1 MKYNLILK
9 QKEDEQLYKRVYD
22 LLNQRIKLKIDEKLG
37 LQGMSFSEVK
47 IKLNSERD
55 KYSTVLA
62 ELEELEKEKD
72 LVKKELN
79 IIKDFFDKIDRDISQ
94 MKEKEKKVFKAKY
107 LYGLSNLDIASQ
119 LNCSEK
125 TIQRLL
131 KEIEKNIKMSS

>member
-22 LLNQRIKLKIDEKLG
+22 LLNQRIKLNIDEKLG
-37 LQGMSFSEVK
+37 LRGMSFSEVK

>member
-9 QKEDEQLYKRVYD
+9 QKEDEQLYMRVYD

-37 LQGMSFSEVK
+37 LRGMSFSEVK

-94 MKEKEKKVFKAKY
+94 MKEKEKKVFKAKC

>member
-9 QKEDEQLYKRVYD
+9 QKADEQLYKLLYD
-22 LLNQRIKLKIDEKLG
+22 LLNQRIRLKIDEILG
-37 LQGMSFSEVK
+37 LRGMSFSEVK

-62 ELEELEKEKD
+62 ELEELDKEKD

>member
-1 MKYNLILK
+1 M
-9 QKEDEQLYKRVYD
+9 
-22 LLNQRIKLKIDEKLG
+22 
-37 LQGMSFSEVK
+37 
-47 IKLNSERD
+47 
-55 KYSTVLA
+55 
-62 ELEELEKEKD
+62 EELEKEKD

>member
-9 QKEDEQLYKRVYD
+9 QKEDEQLYKRIYD
-22 LLNQRIKLKIDEKLG
+22 LLDQRIKFKIDEKLG

-47 IKLNSERD
+47 IKLEPERD
-55 KYSTVLA
+55 KYSKVLE
-62 ELEELEKEKD
+62 ELEELDEEKK
-72 LVKKELN
+72 LAKKELDM
-79 IIKDFFDKIDRDISQ
+79 IKDFFSKIDRDISQ
-94 MKEKEKKVFKAKY
+94 MKEREKKVFKAKY

-119 LNCSEK
+119 LDCSEK

>member
-37 LQGMSFSEVK
+37 LRGMSFSEVK

>member
-9 QKEDEQLYKRVYD
+9 QKEDEQLYMRVYD

-37 LQGMSFSEVK
+37 LRGMSFSEVK